1 MTQMESPKRKLQ
13 KKNDYQ
19 RHKLFRKIK
28 RRRKAQA
35 EADQQIAEK
44 QLRKKL
50 KLPKFDRG
58 EDELSTYK
66 KQVEMFN
73 DANSD
78 PTLPGRLVNRNRVTV
93 NPETGDVMEVGGH
106 VNLDPVIVTG
116 KMPDNLKQTI
126 NKNIES
132 DRVSD
137 LLYKDR
143 LSPVDPIGQFVVE
156 SAAIGKPLELAGK
169 AALYG
174 IGRYGGKLGL
184 KKLQGLA
191 RQKLLEKE
199 FSLSNADKQLAKDIA
214 YSKPGYDHEL
224 IISPSKKQK
233 RLQLSQPTYQVYT
246 GDKHKISE
254 VIDDSGNVNLANL
267 FKIQNEALSNI
278 PGGRLARHRLENPDW
293 HKTDWNT
300 FLHSRDAYQ
309 RALQAGYPN
318 EALFPTLM
326 HDAGKLWAGDG
337 HGPYGASIVKQ
348 IFPDATDEQI
358 MAIYQ
363 HMDKVPESA
372 MGKLVKG
379 ADIAEDNPFRVFKQD
394 SNILK
399 QNSNQN
405 GLSNSKILSDK
416 IKQGY
421 FNYTKGQEIPLNF
434 DGNYFRVTKNIPQVM
449 SEGDTG
455 FKNFPV
461 GEYYSENIDDYYKNV
476 MQPLFDKQGIDPE
489 MRLPRGIITV
499 PENDVEWKGYFDR
512 YSGIPY
518 IKAKAVNGNLI
529 DAIRGGQF
537 NSTYLHEAAS
547 HGTDFKIPNGLKE
560 QYRFENFLP
569 SDYKWKP
576 SAKDSKDWEEYRA
589 TMNQVRHRLLDTEHL
604 INDKYPSGK
613 ELEKAIDNRQM
624 DLIMANFDVANGYGA
639 DYYNAYKDLLGKAN
653 RTNSYRDWQNVIDFE
668 NHIRNSLKYLPAVAP
683 FAIGAKSND
692 YNSGKDIRIKPSK
705 RGTFTKAAKQ
715 HGMSAQ
721 SFANR
726 VLRNPSKYSIAMR
739 KKANFA
745 HNASKWN
752 K

>member
-1 MTQMESPKRKLQ
+1 MTQMESPKRKMQ
-13 KKNDYQ
+13 KRNDYQ

-35 EADQQIAEK
+35 EAEQQIAVK

-78 PTLPGRLVNRNRVTV
+78 PTLPGRLVDRNRVTV
-93 NPETGDVMEVGGH
+93 NRKTGDVMEVGGH

-132 DRVSD
+132 DRISD

-143 LSPVDPIGQFVVE
+143 LSPVDPIGEFVVE

-199 FSLSNADKQLAKDIA
+199 F
-214 YSKPGYDHEL
+214 
-224 IISPSKKQK
+224 
-233 RLQLSQPTYQVYT
+233 
-246 GDKHKISE
+246 
-254 VIDDSGNVNLANL
+254 
-267 FKIQNEALSNI
+267 
-278 PGGRLARHRLENPDW
+278 
-293 HKTDWNT
+293 
-300 FLHSRDAYQ
+300 
-309 RALQAGYPN
+309 
-318 EALFPTLM
+318 TLM

-348 IFPDATDEQI
+348 IFPDATNEQI

-379 ADIAEDNPFRVFKQD
+379 ADIAEDNPFRIFKD

-399 QNSNQN
+399 QNSNGNIITN
-405 GLSNSKILSDK
+405 GKALSDK
-416 IKQGY
+416 IKEGY

-434 DGNYFRVTKNIPQVM
+434 DGNYFRATKNMPQVI
-449 SEGDTG
+449 SEDDAG

-461 GEYYSENIDDYYKNV
+461 GEYYSENVDDYYKNV

-489 MRLPRGIITV
+489 MYLPRGIITV
-499 PENDVEWKGYFDR
+499 PENDVLWTGYFDK

-529 DAIRGGQF
+529 DAIRSGKL

-547 HGTDFKIPNGLKE
+547 HGTDFKIPSTLRE

-569 SDYKWKP
+569 SDYKWNP
-576 SAKDSKDWEEYRA
+576 SVKDSKNWQEYRA

-604 INDKYPSGK
+604 INGKYPSGK
-613 ELEKAIDNRQM
+613 ELQKAIDDRQM
-624 DLIMANFDVANGYGA
+624 DLIMANFDIANGYGA
-639 DYYNAYKDLLGKAN
+639 DYYNAYKDLLNKAKS
-653 RTNSYRDWQNVIDFE
+653 TNSSRDWQNVINLE
-668 NHIRNSLKYLPAVAP
+668 NHIRNSLKYLPTVVP
-683 FAIGAKSND
+683 FAIGAKSNN
-692 YNSGKDIRIKPSK
+692 YNSGKDIHIKPSK
-705 RGTFTKAAKQ
+705 RGTFTKVAKA
-715 HGMSAQ
+715 HGMSVQ
-721 SFANR
+721 GFANR
-726 VLRNPSKYSIAMR
+726 VLRNPSKYSAAMR

-745 HNASKWN
+745 RNASKWN
-752 K
+752 R

>member
-1 MTQMESPKRKLQ
+1 MTQMESPKRKMQ

-35 EADQQIAEK
+35 EAEQQIAEK

-78 PTLPGRLVNRNRVTV
+78 PTLPGMLIDRNRVTV
-93 NPETGDVMEVGGH
+93 NPETGDVMEAGGH
-106 VNLDPVIVTG
+106 VNLDPVIITG

-132 DRVSD
+132 DRISD

-143 LSPVDPIGQFVVE
+143 LSPVDPVGEFVVE

-184 KKLQGLA
+184 NKLQGLA

-199 FSLSNADKQLAKDIA
+199 FALSNVDKQLVKDIA
-214 YSKPGYDHEL
+214 YSKPGYDHKL

-233 RLQLSQPTYQVYT
+233 RLQLSQPTYQVYI

-379 ADIAEDNPFRVFKQD
+379 ADIKEPNQYRKLGLKDDYDSFTIGDEDFKE
-394 SNILK
+394 LRK
-399 QNSNQN
+399 QRIEKEKEAKAMIYN
-405 GLSNSKILSDK
+405 GINAWNGK
-416 IKQGY
+416 Y
-421 FNYTKGQEIPLNF
+421 FNSELNDIPDESKYIFNKTIYPRMTSAQKQAYNSSNGAAKEQF
-434 DGNYFRVTKNIPQVM
+434 TA
-449 SEGDTG
+449 
-455 FKNFPV
+455 
-461 GEYYSENIDDYYKNV
+461 IDDAA
-476 MQPLFDKQGIDPE
+476 FDANQEPKALQA
-489 MRLPRGIITV
+489 MYLPDFRQIIAR
-499 PENDVEWKGYFDR
+499 K
-512 YSGIPY
+512 
-518 IKAKAVNGNLI
+518 
-529 DAIRGGQF
+529 
-537 NSTYLHEAAS
+537 
-547 HGTDFKIPNGLKE
+547 
-560 QYRFENFLP
+560 
-569 SDYKWKP
+569 
-576 SAKDSKDWEEYRA
+576 SAKDPLYINHEHHHYVDDVAGQTRVQKDLYKQAYQARGLNINKDNIGKYYDDFPIEERP
-589 TMNQVRHRLLDTEHL
+589 TTNSDIRNQLLDRWQMSL
-604 INDKYPSGK
+604 SVDDQNK
-613 ELEKAIDNRQM
+613 LIDNISIGKLLQALDFSQYTRTVKQPLQKLLKEDPRAAM
-624 DLIMANFDVANGYGA
+624 ERIQYIK
-639 DYYNAYKDLLGKAN
+639 NA
-653 RTNSYRDWQNVIDFE
+653 
-668 NHIRNSLKYLPAVAP
+668 LKYAPALSP
-683 FAIGAKSND
+683 FILGHSDYNN
-692 YNSGKDIRIKPSK
+692 YNSGKDINIKPSR

-715 HGMSAQ
+715 HGMSVQ
-721 SFANR
+721 GFANK
-726 VLRNPSKYSIAMR
+726 VLKNPSKYSAAMR

-745 HNASKWN
+745 HNAASWKH
-752 K
+752 

>member
-1 MTQMESPKRKLQ
+1 MAQMESPRRKMQ

-35 EADQQIAEK
+35 EAEQHIAEK
-44 QLRKKL
+44 QLRRKL

-58 EDELSTYK
+58 EDGLSTYK

-78 PTLPGRLVNRNRVTV
+78 PRLPGRLVDRNRVTV
-93 NPETGDVMEVGGH
+93 NPETGDVMEAGGH
-106 VNLDPVIVTG
+106 VNLDPVIITG

-132 DRVSD
+132 DRIQD

-143 LSPVDPIGQFVVE
+143 LSPVDPVGELVVE

-174 IGRYGGKLGL
+174 IGRYGEKLGL

-199 FSLSNADKQLAKDIA
+199 FALSNVDKQLAKDIA

-278 PGGRLARHRLENPDW
+278 PGERLARHRLENPDW

-405 GLSNSKILSDK
+405 GLTNGKILSDK
-416 IKQGY
+416 IKEGY

-434 DGNYFRVTKNIPQVM
+434 DGNYFRATKNMPQVM
-449 SEGDTG
+449 SEGDTR

-489 MRLPRGIITV
+489 MRLPRGIMTV
-499 PENDVEWKGYFDR
+499 PENNVEWKGYFDK

-529 DAIRGGQF
+529 DAIRSGQF

-547 HGTDFKIPNGLKE
+547 HGTDFKIPSGLKE

-604 INDKYPSGK
+604 INGKYPSGK

-639 DYYNAYKDLLGKAN
+639 DYYNAYKDLLGKAKQ
-653 RTNSYRDWQNVIDFE
+653 TNSYRDWQNVIDFE
-668 NHIRNSLKYLPAVAP
+668 NHIRNSLKYLPAVTP
-683 FAIGAKSND
+683 FAIGVKSND

-715 HGMSAQ
+715 HGMSVQ
-721 SFANR
+721 GFANK
-726 VLRNPSKYSIAMR
+726 VLRNPSKYSAAMR

-745 HNASKWN
+745 HNAASWKH
-752 K
+752 

>member
-35 EADQQIAEK
+35 EAEQQIAEK

-78 PTLPGRLVNRNRVTV
+78 PTLPGRLVDRNRVTV

-106 VNLDPVIVTG
+106 VNLDPVIITG
-116 KMPDNLKQTI
+116 KMPDNLKRTI

-132 DRVSD
+132 DRISD

-143 LSPVDPIGQFVVE
+143 LSPVDPVGELVVE

-184 KKLQGLA
+184 QKLQGLA

-199 FSLSNADKQLAKDIA
+199 FALSNVDKQLAKDIA
-214 YSKPGYDHEL
+214 YSKPGYDHKL

-233 RLQLSQPTYQVYT
+233 RLQLSQPTHQVYT

-379 ADIAEDNPFRVFKQD
+379 ADIAENNPFRNYSWTN
-394 SNILK
+394 SNDGYPYALRPG
-399 QNSNQN
+399 QNSWDTNIIQDELRQGRKDLVDWIN
-405 GLSNSKILSDK
+405 NPEFIKAQQANKIEAQSMGLEYIPIHERSTFKDRAALLDNPGTYKWYANNKANESGYVENPLGDYGSQMNINLANVDPYRFTISHEGGHMLGMGGPDLPSNSSQSILS
-416 IKQGY
+416 Q
-421 FNYTKGQEIPLNF
+421 
-434 DGNYFRVTKNIPQVM
+434 
-449 SEGDTG
+449 
-455 FKNFPV
+455 
-461 GEYYSENIDDYYKNV
+461 
-476 MQPLFDKQGIDPE
+476 
-489 MRLPRGIITV
+489 
-499 PENDVEWKGYFDR
+499 
-512 YSGIPY
+512 
-518 IKAKAVNGNLI
+518 
-529 DAIRGGQF
+529 
-537 NSTYLHEAAS
+537 
-547 HGTDFKIPNGLKE
+547 
-560 QYRFENFLP
+560 
-569 SDYKWKP
+569 
-576 SAKDSKDWEEYRA
+576 
-589 TMNQVRHRLLDTEHL
+589 
-604 INDKYPSGK
+604 
-613 ELEKAIDNRQM
+613 
-624 DLIMANFDVANGYGA
+624 
-639 DYYNAYKDLLGKAN
+639 
-653 RTNSYRDWQNVIDFE
+653 
-668 NHIRNSLKYLPAVAP
+668 LKYLKHKSRQVLKPGYWYNNQFDISEYPYEAVQNLRNLGQELKLSVGQEYPGYKNALDIINNSENTTHSFLKP
-683 FAIGAKSND
+683 YLKMDKESMPYVWKALVGTQFGLSPIYLNNTND
-692 YNSGKDIRIKPSK
+692 NGFNSGKDIHIKKSK

-715 HGMSAQ
+715 HGMSVQ
-721 SFANR
+721 SFANK
-726 VLRNPSKYSIAMR
+726 VLRNPSKYSAAMR

-745 HNASKWN
+745 HNAASWKH
-752 K
+752 

>member
-35 EADQQIAEK
+35 EAEQQIAEK

-78 PTLPGRLVNRNRVTV
+78 PRLPGRFVDRNRVTV

-106 VNLDPVIVTG
+106 VNLDPVIITG

-132 DRVSD
+132 DRIQD

-143 LSPVDPIGQFVVE
+143 LSPVDPVGELVVE

-174 IGRYGGKLGL
+174 IGRYGEKLGL
-184 KKLQGLA
+184 EKLQGLA

-199 FSLSNADKQLAKDIA
+199 FALSNVDKQLAKDIA
-214 YSKPGYDHEL
+214 YSKPGYDHKL
-224 IISPSKKQK
+224 IISPSKKKK

-348 IFPDATDEQI
+348 IFPDATNEQI

-379 ADIAEDNPFRVFKQD
+379 ADIAEDNPFRTFKQD

-405 GLSNSKILSDK
+405 GLTNGKMLSDK
-416 IKQGY
+416 IKEGY

-434 DGNYFRVTKNIPQVM
+434 DGNYFRATKNMPQAM
-449 SEGDTG
+449 SEGDTR

-489 MRLPRGIITV
+489 MRLPRGVITV

-529 DAIRGGQF
+529 DAIRSGQF

-624 DLIMANFDVANGYGA
+624 DLIMANFDVTNGYGA

-653 RTNSYRDWQNVIDFE
+653 RTNSYKDWQNVIDFE

-715 HGMSAQ
+715 HGMSVQ
-721 SFANR
+721 GFANR
-726 VLRNPSKYSIAMR
+726 VLRNPSKYSAAMR

-745 HNASKWN
+745 HNAASWKH
-752 K
+752 

>member
-1 MTQMESPKRKLQ
+1 MTQMESPKRKMQ

-35 EADQQIAEK
+35 EAEQQIAEK

-78 PTLPGRLVNRNRVTV
+78 PRLPGRLVDRNRITV
-93 NPETGDVMEVGGH
+93 NPETGDVMEAGGH
-106 VNLDPVIVTG
+106 VNLDPVIITG

-132 DRVSD
+132 DRIQD

-143 LSPVDPIGQFVVE
+143 LSPVDPVGELVVE

-174 IGRYGGKLGL
+174 IGRYGEKLGL

-199 FSLSNADKQLAKDIA
+199 FALSNIDKQLAKDIA

-318 EALFPTLM
+318 EVLFPTLM

-348 IFPDATDEQI
+348 IFPDATDDQI

-379 ADIAEDNPFRVFKQD
+379 ADIKEPNQYRKLGLKDDYDSFTIGDEDFKELRKQRIEKEKEAEAM
-394 SNILK
+394 IY
-399 QNSNQN
+399 N
-405 GLSNSKILSDK
+405 GINAWNGK
-416 IKQGY
+416 Y
-421 FNYTKGQEIPLNF
+421 FNSELNDIPDESKYIFNKTIYPRMTSAQKQAYNSSNGAAKEQF
-434 DGNYFRVTKNIPQVM
+434 TA
-449 SEGDTG
+449 
-455 FKNFPV
+455 
-461 GEYYSENIDDYYKNV
+461 IDDAA
-476 MQPLFDKQGIDPE
+476 FDANQEPKALQA
-489 MRLPRGIITV
+489 MYLPDFRQIIAR
-499 PENDVEWKGYFDR
+499 K
-512 YSGIPY
+512 
-518 IKAKAVNGNLI
+518 
-529 DAIRGGQF
+529 
-537 NSTYLHEAAS
+537 
-547 HGTDFKIPNGLKE
+547 
-560 QYRFENFLP
+560 
-569 SDYKWKP
+569 
-576 SAKDSKDWEEYRA
+576 SAKDPLYINHEHHHYVDDVAGQTRVQKDLYKQAYQARGLNINKDNIGKYYDDFPIEERP
-589 TMNQVRHRLLDTEHL
+589 TTNSDIRNQLLDRWQMGL
-604 INDKYPSGK
+604 SVDDQNK
-613 ELEKAIDNRQM
+613 LIDNISIGKLLQALDFSQYTRTVKQPLQKLLKEDPRAAM
-624 DLIMANFDVANGYGA
+624 ERIQYIKNALKYAPALSPFILGYG
-639 DYYNAYKDLLGKAN
+639 DYNN
-653 RTNSYRDWQNVIDFE
+653 
-668 NHIRNSLKYLPAVAP
+668 
-683 FAIGAKSND
+683 
-692 YNSGKDIRIKPSK
+692 YNSGKDINIKPSR

-715 HGMSAQ
+715 HGMSVQ
-721 SFANR
+721 SFANK
-726 VLRNPSKYSIAMR
+726 VLRNPSKYSAAMR

-745 HNASKWN
+745 HNAASWKH
-752 K
+752 

>member
-1 MTQMESPKRKLQ
+1 MTQIESPKRKMQ

-35 EADQQIAEK
+35 EAEQHIAEK

-66 KQVEMFN
+66 KWVEMFN

-78 PTLPGRLVNRNRVTV
+78 PRLPCILVDRNRVTV

-106 VNLDPVIVTG
+106 VILDPVIVTG
-116 KMPDNLKQTI
+116 KMPDNLKRTI
-126 NKNIES
+126 NKYIES
-132 DRVSD
+132 VRLQD

-143 LSPVDPIGQFVVE
+143 LSPVDPIGQFIVE

-174 IGRYGGKLGL
+174 IGRYGGKIGL
-184 KKLQGLA
+184 NKLQGLA

-199 FSLSNADKQLAKDIA
+199 FSLSNVDKQLVKDIT

-254 VIDDSGNVNLANL
+254 VIDDRGNVNIANL
-267 FKIQNEALSNI
+267 LKIQNEALSNV

-379 ADIAEDNPFRVFKQD
+379 ADIAEDNPFRTFKSELDWSPKSWLQKRADKKWTKQD
-394 SNILK
+394 EDALISHLQEYLDIEKKAK
-399 QNSNQN
+399 QNGTWLKNKDGS
-405 GLSNSKILSDK
+405 
-416 IKQGY
+416 
-421 FNYTKGQEIPLNF
+421 TF
-434 DGNYFRVTKNIPQVM
+434 DGDPRSWVQMQSDSFKKNYNDEILTHGEDAVNDLFGDFYGDGVGAGIGDKVLWTSTNKLLGKTYGNDVFSLAALKNAKTNVVADAEGRPWLNVVQGKDTNNLVYPNLTNDNIVRINNVVDAGPNIKWSEIKDFRKN
-449 SEGDTG
+449 E
-455 FKNFPV
+455 
-461 GEYYSENIDDYYKNV
+461 
-476 MQPLFDKQGIDPE
+476 
-489 MRLPRGIITV
+489 TV
-499 PENDVEWKGYFDR
+499 PEYLSRKYTGDDVVIGQDVSRKSIVGNNGDFNPIDKNIYR
-512 YSGIPY
+512 ALIP
-518 IKAKAVNGNLI
+518 LI
-529 DAIRGGQF
+529 
-537 NSTYLHEAAS
+537 STY
-547 HGTDFKIPNGLKE
+547 GL
-560 QYRFENFLP
+560 Y
-569 SDYKWKP
+569 D
-576 SAKDSKDWEEYRA
+576 
-589 TMNQVRHRLLDTEHL
+589 
-604 INDKYPSGK
+604 INKY
-613 ELEKAIDNRQM
+613 N
-624 DLIMANFDVANGYGA
+624 
-639 DYYNAYKDLLGKAN
+639 
-653 RTNSYRDWQNVIDFE
+653 
-668 NHIRNSLKYLPAVAP
+668 
-683 FAIGAKSND
+683 

-715 HGMSAQ
+715 HGMSVKG
-721 SFANR
+721 FANR
-726 VLRNPSKYSIAMR
+726 VLRNPSKYSAAMR

-745 HNASKWN
+745 RNASKWN

>member
-1 MTQMESPKRKLQ
+1 MTQMESPKRNMQ

-35 EADQQIAEK
+35 EAEQHIAEK
-44 QLRKKL
+44 QLRRKL

-78 PTLPGRLVNRNRVTV
+78 PRLPGRLVDRNRVTV
-93 NPETGDVMEVGGH
+93 NPETGDVMEAGGH
-106 VNLDPVIVTG
+106 VNLDPVIITG

-132 DRVSD
+132 DRIQD

-143 LSPVDPIGQFVVE
+143 LSPVDPVGELFVE
-156 SAAIGKPLELAGK
+156 SAAIDKPLELAGK

-174 IGRYGGKLGL
+174 IGRYGEKLGL

-199 FSLSNADKQLAKDIA
+199 FALSNVDKQLAKDIA

-254 VIDDSGNVNLANL
+254 VIDDGGNVNLANL

-278 PGGRLARHRLENPDW
+278 PGGRLARHMLENPDW

-318 EALFPTLM
+318 EVLFPTLM

-363 HMDKVPESA
+363 HMDKVPESS

-379 ADIAEDNPFRVFKQD
+379 ADIAEDNPFRTFKQD

-405 GLSNSKILSDK
+405 WLTNGKILSDK
-416 IKQGY
+416 IKEGY

-434 DGNYFRVTKNIPQVM
+434 DGNYFRATKNMPQVM
-449 SEGDTG
+449 SEGDTR

-489 MRLPRGIITV
+489 MRLPRGIMTV
-499 PENDVEWKGYFDR
+499 PENNVEWKGYFDK

-529 DAIRGGQF
+529 DAIRSGQF

-547 HGTDFKIPNGLKE
+547 HGTDFKIPSGLKE

-604 INDKYPSGK
+604 INGKYPSGK

-639 DYYNAYKDLLGKAN
+639 DYYNAYKDLLGKAKQ
-653 RTNSYRDWQNVIDFE
+653 TNSYRDWQNVIDFE
-668 NHIRNSLKYLPAVAP
+668 NHIRNSLKYLPAVTP
-683 FAIGAKSND
+683 FAIGVKSND
-692 YNSGKDIRIKPSK
+692 YNSGKDIHIKPSK

-715 HGMSAQ
+715 HGMSVQ
-721 SFANR
+721 SFANK
-726 VLRNPSKYSIAMR
+726 VLRNPSKYSAAMR

-745 HNASKWN
+745 HNAASWKH
-752 K
+752 

>member
-1 MTQMESPKRKLQ
+1 MTQIESPKRKMQ
-13 KKNDYQ
+13 KRNDYQ

-35 EADQQIAEK
+35 EAEQHIAEK

-78 PTLPGRLVNRNRVTV
+78 PTLPGRLVDRNRVTV

-106 VNLDPVIVTG
+106 VNLNPVIVTG
-116 KMPDNLKQTI
+116 NMPDNLKRTI

-132 DRVSD
+132 VRLQD

-143 LSPVDPIGQFVVE
+143 LSPVDPIGQFIVE

-169 AALYG
+169 AVLYG

-184 KKLQGLA
+184 NKLQGLA

-199 FSLSNADKQLAKDIA
+199 FSLSNADKQLVKDIA

-267 FKIQNEALSNI
+267 LKIQNEALSNV

-337 HGPYGASIVKQ
+337 HGPYGASIIKQ

-379 ADIAEDNPFRVFKQD
+379 ADIAEDNTFRTFKSELDWSPKSWFQKRADKKWTKQD
-394 SNILK
+394 EDALISHLQEYLDIEKKAK
-399 QNSNQN
+399 QNGTWLKNKDGS
-405 GLSNSKILSDK
+405 
-416 IKQGY
+416 
-421 FNYTKGQEIPLNF
+421 TF
-434 DGNYFRVTKNIPQVM
+434 DGDPRSWVQMQSDSFKKNYNDEILTHGEDAINDIFGDFYGDGVGAGIGDKVLWTSTNKLLGKTYGNDVFSLAALKNAKTNVVADAEGRPWLNVVQGKDTNNLVYPNLTNDNIVRINNVVDAGPNIKWSEIKDFRKN
-449 SEGDTG
+449 E
-455 FKNFPV
+455 
-461 GEYYSENIDDYYKNV
+461 
-476 MQPLFDKQGIDPE
+476 
-489 MRLPRGIITV
+489 TV
-499 PENDVEWKGYFDR
+499 PEYLSRKYTGDDVVIGQDVSRKSIVGNNGDFNPIDKNIYR
-512 YSGIPY
+512 ALIP
-518 IKAKAVNGNLI
+518 LI
-529 DAIRGGQF
+529 
-537 NSTYLHEAAS
+537 STY
-547 HGTDFKIPNGLKE
+547 GL
-560 QYRFENFLP
+560 Y
-569 SDYKWKP
+569 D
-576 SAKDSKDWEEYRA
+576 
-589 TMNQVRHRLLDTEHL
+589 
-604 INDKYPSGK
+604 INKY
-613 ELEKAIDNRQM
+613 N
-624 DLIMANFDVANGYGA
+624 
-639 DYYNAYKDLLGKAN
+639 
-653 RTNSYRDWQNVIDFE
+653 
-668 NHIRNSLKYLPAVAP
+668 
-683 FAIGAKSND
+683 

-715 HGMSAQ
+715 HGMSVQ
-721 SFANR
+721 SFANKI
-726 VLRNPSKYSIAMR
+726 LRNPSKYSAAMR

-745 HNASKWN
+745 HNAAGWKH
-752 K
+752 

>member
-1 MTQMESPKRKLQ
+1 MTQMESPKRKMQ

-28 RRRKAQA
+28 RRRKAQSEA
-35 EADQQIAEK
+35 EQQIAEK

-78 PTLPGRLVNRNRVTV
+78 PTLPGRLVDRNRVTV
-93 NPETGDVMEVGGH
+93 NPETGDVTEVGGH
-106 VNLDPVIVTG
+106 VNLDPVIATG

-132 DRVSD
+132 DRIQD
-137 LLYKDR
+137 LLYNDR
-143 LSPVDPIGQFVVE
+143 LSPVDPIGEFVVE

-184 KKLQGLA
+184 NKLQGLA

-199 FSLSNADKQLAKDIA
+199 FSLSNADKQLVKDIA

-267 FKIQNEALSNI
+267 FKIQNEALSNV

-379 ADIAEDNPFRVFKQD
+379 VDIAEDNPFRVFKQD

-405 GLSNSKILSDK
+405 GLSNGKTLSDK

-434 DGNYFRVTKNIPQVM
+434 NGNYFRVTKNIPQVM

-461 GEYYSENIDDYYKNV
+461 GEYYSENIGDYYKNV

-529 DAIRGGQF
+529 DAIRSGQF

-547 HGTDFKIPNGLKE
+547 HGTDFKIPSGLKE

-668 NHIRNSLKYLPAVAP
+668 NHIRNSLKYLPAIAP
-683 FAIGAKSND
+683 FTIGIKSND
-692 YNSGKDIRIKPSK
+692 YNSGKDIHIKPSK

-715 HGMSAQ
+715 HGMSVQ
-721 SFANR
+721 GFANR
-726 VLRNPSKYSIAMR
+726 VLRNPSKYSAVMR

-745 HNASKWN
+745 HNAAGWKH
-752 K
+752 

>member
-1 MTQMESPKRKLQ
+1 MTQMESPKRKMQ

-35 EADQQIAEK
+35 EAEQHIAEK
-44 QLRKKL
+44 QLRRKL
-50 KLPKFDRG
+50 KLPKFNRG

-78 PTLPGRLVNRNRVTV
+78 PRLPGRLVDKNRVTV

-106 VNLDPVIVTG
+106 INLDPVIITG

-126 NKNIES
+126 NENIES
-132 DRVSD
+132 DRIQD
-137 LLYKDR
+137 LRYKDR
-143 LSPVDPIGQFVVE
+143 LSPVDPIGQFIVE
-156 SAAIGKPLELAGK
+156 SAAIGKLLELAGK

-199 FSLSNADKQLAKDIA
+199 FALSTADKQLAKDIA

-254 VIDDSGNVNLANL
+254 VIDDNGNVNLANL
-267 FKIQNEALSNI
+267 LKIQNEALSHI

-379 ADIAEDNPFRVFKQD
+379 ADIAEDNPFRTFKQD

-405 GLSNSKILSDK
+405 GLDNGKILSDK
-416 IKQGY
+416 IKEGY

-434 DGNYFRVTKNIPQVM
+434 DGNYFRATKNMPQVM
-449 SEGDTG
+449 SEGDTR

-499 PENDVEWKGYFDR
+499 PENNAEWKGYFDR

-518 IKAKAVNGNLI
+518 IKAKAINGNII
-529 DAIRGGQF
+529 DAIRSGQF

-547 HGTDFKIPNGLKE
+547 HGTDFKIPSGLKE
-560 QYRFENFLP
+560 QYKFENFLP

-604 INDKYPSGK
+604 INGKYPSGK

-624 DLIMANFDVANGYGA
+624 DLIMANFDVTNGYGA
-639 DYYNAYKDLLGKAN
+639 DYYNAYKDLLGKAKQ
-653 RTNSYRDWQNVIDFE
+653 TNSYRDWQNVIDFE
-668 NHIRNSLKYLPAVAP
+668 NHIRNSLKYLPAVTP
-683 FAIGAKSND
+683 FAIGAKSDD
-692 YNSGKDIRIKPSK
+692 YNSGKDIRIKPSR

-715 HGMSAQ
+715 HGMSVQ
-721 SFANR
+721 GFANK
-726 VLRNPSKYSIAMR
+726 VLRNPSKYSTAMR

-745 HNASKWN
+745 RNASKWN

>member
-1 MTQMESPKRKLQ
+1 MTQMESPKRKMQ

-35 EADQQIAEK
+35 EADQHIAEK

-58 EDELSTYK
+58 EDELSIYK

-78 PTLPGRLVNRNRVTV
+78 PTLPGRLVDRNRVTV
-93 NPETGDVMEVGGH
+93 NPETGDVMETGGH
-106 VNLDPVIVTG
+106 VNLDPVIITG
-116 KMPDNLKQTI
+116 KMPDNLKRTI

-132 DRVSD
+132 NRLQD

-143 LSPVDPIGQFVVE
+143 LSPVDPIGELVVE

-174 IGRYGGKLGL
+174 IGRYGGKFGL

-199 FSLSNADKQLAKDIA
+199 FSLSNADKQLVKDIA

-246 GDKHKISE
+246 GNKHKISE
-254 VIDDSGNVNLANL
+254 VIDDRGNVNLANL
-267 FKIQNEALSNI
+267 LKIQNEALSNV
-278 PGGRLARHRLENPDW
+278 PGGRIARHRLENPDW

-337 HGPYGASIVKQ
+337 HGQYGASIVKQ

-379 ADIAEDNPFRVFKQD
+379 ADIAEDNPFRVF
-394 SNILK
+394 IK

-405 GLSNSKILSDK
+405 GLANGKTLSDK
-416 IKQGY
+416 IKEGY

-434 DGNYFRVTKNIPQVM
+434 DGNYFRATKNMPQVM

-476 MQPLFDKQGIDPE
+476 MQPLFNKQGIDPE
-489 MRLPRGIITV
+489 MRLPKGIITV

-512 YSGIPY
+512 YSGVPY

-529 DAIRGGQF
+529 DAIKSGQF

-589 TMNQVRHRLLDTEHL
+589 TMNQVRHRLLDAEHL
-604 INDKYPSGK
+604 INGKYPSGK

-639 DYYNAYKDLLGKAN
+639 DYYNAYKDLLGKAKQ
-653 RTNSYRDWQNVIDFE
+653 TNSYRDWQNVIDFE
-668 NHIRNSLKYLPAVAP
+668 NNIRNSLKYLPAVIP
-683 FAIGAKSND
+683 FTIGAKSNN
-692 YNSGKDIRIKPSK
+692 YNSGKDIHIKPSK

-715 HGMSAQ
+715 HGMSVQ

-726 VLRNPSKYSIAMR
+726 VLRNPSKYSAAMR

-745 HNASKWN
+745 HNAAGWKH
-752 K
+752 

>member
-1 MTQMESPKRKLQ
+1 MESPKRKMQ

-35 EADQQIAEK
+35 EAEQQIAEK

-78 PTLPGRLVNRNRVTV
+78 PTLPGRLVDRNRVTV

-106 VNLDPVIVTG
+106 VNLDPVIITG
-116 KMPDNLKQTI
+116 KMPDNLKRTI

-132 DRVSD
+132 DRISD

-143 LSPVDPIGQFVVE
+143 LSPVDPVGQFIVE

-184 KKLQGLA
+184 EKLQGLA

-199 FSLSNADKQLAKDIA
+199 FALSNVDKQLAKDIA
-214 YSKPGYDHEL
+214 YSKPGYDHKL

-348 IFPDATDEQI
+348 IFPDATNEQI

-379 ADIAEDNPFRVFKQD
+379 ADIAENNPFRNYSWTN
-394 SNILK
+394 SNDGYPYALRHG
-399 QNSNQN
+399 QNSWDTNIIQDELRQGRKDLVDWIN
-405 GLSNSKILSDK
+405 NPEFIKAQQANKIEAQSMGLEYIPIHERSTFKDRAALLDNPGTYKWYANNKANESGYVENPLGDYGSQMNINLANVDPYRFTISHEGGHMLGMGGPDLPSNSSQSILS
-416 IKQGY
+416 Q
-421 FNYTKGQEIPLNF
+421 
-434 DGNYFRVTKNIPQVM
+434 
-449 SEGDTG
+449 
-455 FKNFPV
+455 
-461 GEYYSENIDDYYKNV
+461 
-476 MQPLFDKQGIDPE
+476 
-489 MRLPRGIITV
+489 
-499 PENDVEWKGYFDR
+499 
-512 YSGIPY
+512 
-518 IKAKAVNGNLI
+518 
-529 DAIRGGQF
+529 
-537 NSTYLHEAAS
+537 
-547 HGTDFKIPNGLKE
+547 
-560 QYRFENFLP
+560 
-569 SDYKWKP
+569 
-576 SAKDSKDWEEYRA
+576 
-589 TMNQVRHRLLDTEHL
+589 
-604 INDKYPSGK
+604 
-613 ELEKAIDNRQM
+613 
-624 DLIMANFDVANGYGA
+624 
-639 DYYNAYKDLLGKAN
+639 
-653 RTNSYRDWQNVIDFE
+653 
-668 NHIRNSLKYLPAVAP
+668 LKYLKHKSRQVLKPGYWYNNQFDISEYPYEAVQNLRNLGQELKLSVGQEYPGYKNALDIINNSENTTHSFLKP
-683 FAIGAKSND
+683 YLKMDKESMPYVWKALVGTQFGLSPIYLNNTND
-692 YNSGKDIRIKPSK
+692 NGFNSGKDIHIKKSK

-715 HGMSAQ
+715 HGMGVQ
-721 SFANR
+721 SFANK
-726 VLRNPSKYSIAMR
+726 VLRNPSKYSAAMR

-745 HNASKWN
+745 HNAASWKH
-752 K
+752 

>member
-1 MTQMESPKRKLQ
+1 MAQMESPKRKMQ
-13 KKNDYQ
+13 KRNDYQ

-35 EADQQIAEK
+35 EAEQQIAEK

-78 PTLPGRLVNRNRVTV
+78 PTLPGRLVDRNRVTV

-106 VNLDPVIVTG
+106 VNLDPVIITG
-116 KMPDNLKQTI
+116 KMPDNLKRTI

-132 DRVSD
+132 DRIQN

-143 LSPVDPIGQFVVE
+143 LSPVDPIGEFVVE

-174 IGRYGGKLGL
+174 ISRYGGKLGL
-184 KKLQGLA
+184 EKLQNIA
-191 RQKLLEKE
+191 RKKLLEKE
-199 FSLSNADKQLAKDIA
+199 FTLPNADKLIAKDIS
-214 YSKPGYDHEL
+214 YNKRL

-246 GDKHKISE
+246 GNKHKISE

-267 FKIQNEALSNI
+267 LKIQNEALSSV

-348 IFPDATDEQI
+348 IFPDATNEQI

-379 ADIAEDNPFRVFKQD
+379 ADIAEDNPFRIFKQD

-405 GLSNSKILSDK
+405 GITNGKTLSDK
-416 IKQGY
+416 IKEGY

-434 DGNYFRVTKNIPQVM
+434 DGNYFRVTKNMPQVM

-499 PENDVEWKGYFDR
+499 PENDVEWKGYFDK

-529 DAIRGGQF
+529 NAIRGGQF

-560 QYRFENFLP
+560 QYRFDNFLP

-624 DLIMANFDVANGYGA
+624 DLIMANFDVTNGYGA
-639 DYYNAYKDLLGKAN
+639 DYYNAYKDLLGKAKQ
-653 RTNSYRDWQNVIDFE
+653 TNSYRDWQNVIDFE
-668 NHIRNSLKYLPAVAP
+668 NHIRNSLKYLPAIAP
-683 FAIGAKSND
+683 FAIGVKSDN
-692 YNSGKDIRIKPSK
+692 YNSGKDINIKKSK

-715 HGMSAQ
+715 HGMSVQ

-726 VLRNPSKYSIAMR
+726 VLRNPSKYSAAMR

-752 K
+752 R

>member
-1 MTQMESPKRKLQ
+1 MTQMESPKRKMQ

-78 PTLPGRLVNRNRVTV
+78 PTLPGRLVDRNRVTV
-93 NPETGDVMEVGGH
+93 NPETGDVMETGGH
-106 VNLDPVIVTG
+106 INLDPVIITG
-116 KMPDNLKQTI
+116 KMPDNLKRTI

-132 DRVSD
+132 VRLQD

-143 LSPVDPIGQFVVE
+143 LSPVDPIGQFIVE

-169 AALYG
+169 AVLYG

-184 KKLQGLA
+184 NKLQGLA

-199 FSLSNADKQLAKDIA
+199 FSLSNADKQLVKDIA

-246 GDKHKISE
+246 GNKHKISE

-267 FKIQNEALSNI
+267 LKIQNEALSNV

-348 IFPDATDEQI
+348 MFPDATNEQI

-379 ADIAEDNPFRVFKQD
+379 ADIAQDNPFRTFKSELDWSPKSWFQKRADKKWTKQD
-394 SNILK
+394 EDALISHLQEYLDIEKKAK
-399 QNSNQN
+399 QNGTWLKNKDGS
-405 GLSNSKILSDK
+405 
-416 IKQGY
+416 
-421 FNYTKGQEIPLNF
+421 TF
-434 DGNYFRVTKNIPQVM
+434 DGDPRSWVQMQSDSFKKSYNDEILTHGEDAINDLFGDFYGDGVGAGIGDKVLWTSTNKLIGKTYGNDVFSLAALKNAKTNVVADAEGRPWLNVVQGKDTNNLVYPNLTNDNIVRINNVVDVGPNIKWSEIKYFRKN
-449 SEGDTG
+449 E
-455 FKNFPV
+455 
-461 GEYYSENIDDYYKNV
+461 
-476 MQPLFDKQGIDPE
+476 
-489 MRLPRGIITV
+489 TV
-499 PENDVEWKGYFDR
+499 PEYLSRKYTGDDVVIGQDVSRKSIVGNNGDFNPIDKNIYR
-512 YSGIPY
+512 ALIP
-518 IKAKAVNGNLI
+518 LI
-529 DAIRGGQF
+529 
-537 NSTYLHEAAS
+537 STY
-547 HGTDFKIPNGLKE
+547 GL
-560 QYRFENFLP
+560 Y
-569 SDYKWKP
+569 D
-576 SAKDSKDWEEYRA
+576 
-589 TMNQVRHRLLDTEHL
+589 
-604 INDKYPSGK
+604 INKY
-613 ELEKAIDNRQM
+613 N
-624 DLIMANFDVANGYGA
+624 
-639 DYYNAYKDLLGKAN
+639 
-653 RTNSYRDWQNVIDFE
+653 
-668 NHIRNSLKYLPAVAP
+668 
-683 FAIGAKSND
+683 

-705 RGTFTKAAKQ
+705 RGTFIKAAKQ
-715 HGMSAQ
+715 HGMSVQ
-721 SFANR
+721 SFANI
-726 VLRNPSKYSIAMR
+726 VLKNPSKYSAAMR

-745 HNASKWN
+745 RNASKWN

>member
-1 MTQMESPKRKLQ
+1 MTQMESPKRKMQ

-28 RRRKAQA
+28 RRRKSQA
-35 EADQQIAEK
+35 EADQQVAMK

-78 PTLPGRLVNRNRVTV
+78 PTLPGRLVDRNRVTV
-93 NPETGDVMEVGGH
+93 NPETGDVMETGGH
-106 VNLDPVIVTG
+106 INLDPVIITG
-116 KMPDNLKQTI
+116 KMPDNLKRTI

-132 DRVSD
+132 NRLQD

-143 LSPVDPIGQFVVE
+143 LSPVDPIGQFIVE

-169 AALYG
+169 AVLYG

-184 KKLQGLA
+184 NKLQGLA

-199 FSLSNADKQLAKDIA
+199 FSLSNADKQLVKDIA

-254 VIDDSGNVNLANL
+254 VIDDRGNVNLANL
-267 FKIQNEALSNI
+267 LKIQNEALSNV

-309 RALQAGYPN
+309 RALHAGYPN

-372 MGKLVKG
+372 IGKLVKG
-379 ADIAEDNPFRVFKQD
+379 VDIAEDNQFRTFKSELDWSPKSWFQKRADKKWTKQD
-394 SNILK
+394 EDALISHLQEYLNIEKKAK
-399 QNSNQN
+399 QNGTWLKNKDGS
-405 GLSNSKILSDK
+405 
-416 IKQGY
+416 
-421 FNYTKGQEIPLNF
+421 TF
-434 DGNYFRVTKNIPQVM
+434 DGDPRSWVQMQSDSFKKNYNDEILTHGEDAINDIFGDFYGDGVGIGIGDKVLWTSTNKLLGKTYGNDVFNLAALKNAKTNVVADAEGRPWLNVVQGKDTNNLVYPNLTNDNIVRINNVVDAGPNIKWSEIKDFRKN
-449 SEGDTG
+449 E
-455 FKNFPV
+455 
-461 GEYYSENIDDYYKNV
+461 
-476 MQPLFDKQGIDPE
+476 
-489 MRLPRGIITV
+489 TV
-499 PENDVEWKGYFDR
+499 PEYLSRKYTGDDVVIGQDVSRKSIVGNNGDFNPIDKNIYR
-512 YSGIPY
+512 ALIP
-518 IKAKAVNGNLI
+518 LI
-529 DAIRGGQF
+529 
-537 NSTYLHEAAS
+537 STY
-547 HGTDFKIPNGLKE
+547 GL
-560 QYRFENFLP
+560 Y
-569 SDYKWKP
+569 D
-576 SAKDSKDWEEYRA
+576 
-589 TMNQVRHRLLDTEHL
+589 
-604 INDKYPSGK
+604 INKY
-613 ELEKAIDNRQM
+613 N
-624 DLIMANFDVANGYGA
+624 
-639 DYYNAYKDLLGKAN
+639 
-653 RTNSYRDWQNVIDFE
+653 
-668 NHIRNSLKYLPAVAP
+668 
-683 FAIGAKSND
+683 
-692 YNSGKDIRIKPSK
+692 YNSGKDIHIKKSK

-715 HGMSAQ
+715 HGMSVQ

-726 VLRNPSKYSIAMR
+726 VLRNPSKYSAAMR

-745 HNASKWN
+745 RNASKWN

>member
-1 MTQMESPKRKLQ
+1 MTQMESPKRKMQ

-35 EADQQIAEK
+35 EEYQQVAMK

-78 PTLPGRLVNRNRVTV
+78 PTLPGILVDRNRVTV
-93 NPETGDVMEVGGH
+93 NPETGDVMEAGGH
-106 VNLDPVIVTG
+106 INLDPVIITG
-116 KMPDNLKQTI
+116 KMPDNLKRTI

-132 DRVSD
+132 NRLQD

-143 LSPVDPIGQFVVE
+143 LSPVDPIGQFIVE

-169 AALYG
+169 AVLYG

-184 KKLQGLA
+184 NKLQSLA

-199 FSLSNADKQLAKDIA
+199 FSLSNADKYLVKDIA

-246 GDKHKISE
+246 GNKHKISE

-267 FKIQNEALSNI
+267 LKIQNEALSNV
-278 PGGRLARHRLENPDW
+278 PGGRLARYRLENPDW

-348 IFPDATDEQI
+348 IFPDAKDEQI

-363 HMDKVPESA
+363 HMDKVPESVI
-372 MGKLVKG
+372 GKLVKG
-379 ADIAEDNPFRVFKQD
+379 ADIAEDNPFRTFKSELDWSPKSWFQKRSDKKWTKQD
-394 SNILK
+394 EDALISHLHEYLDIEKNAK
-399 QNSNQN
+399 QNGTWLKNKDGSTFDGDPRSWVQMQ
-405 GLSNSKILSDK
+405 SNSFKKSYNDEILTHGEDAINDLFGDFYGDGVGAGIGNKVLWTSTNKLLGKTYGNDVFRLAVSK
-416 IKQGY
+416 NAKTNVVADAEGRPWLNVVQGKDTNNLVYPNLTNDNIVRINNVVDAGPNIKWS
-421 FNYTKGQEIPLNF
+421 EIK
-434 DGNYFRVTKNIPQVM
+434 DFRKN
-449 SEGDTG
+449 E
-455 FKNFPV
+455 
-461 GEYYSENIDDYYKNV
+461 
-476 MQPLFDKQGIDPE
+476 
-489 MRLPRGIITV
+489 TV
-499 PENDVEWKGYFDR
+499 PEYLSRKYTGDDVVIGQDVSRKSIVGNNGDFNPIDKNIYR
-512 YSGIPY
+512 ALIP
-518 IKAKAVNGNLI
+518 LI
-529 DAIRGGQF
+529 
-537 NSTYLHEAAS
+537 STY
-547 HGTDFKIPNGLKE
+547 GL
-560 QYRFENFLP
+560 Y
-569 SDYKWKP
+569 D
-576 SAKDSKDWEEYRA
+576 
-589 TMNQVRHRLLDTEHL
+589 
-604 INDKYPSGK
+604 INKY
-613 ELEKAIDNRQM
+613 N
-624 DLIMANFDVANGYGA
+624 
-639 DYYNAYKDLLGKAN
+639 
-653 RTNSYRDWQNVIDFE
+653 
-668 NHIRNSLKYLPAVAP
+668 
-683 FAIGAKSND
+683 

-705 RGTFTKAAKQ
+705 RGTFIKEAKQ
-715 HGMSAQ
+715 HGMSVQ
-721 SFANR
+721 GFANK
-726 VLRNPSKYSIAMR
+726 VLRNPSKYSAAMR

-745 HNASKWN
+745 HNAAGWKH
-752 K
+752 

>member
-1 MTQMESPKRKLQ
+1 MTQMESPKRKMQ
-13 KKNDYQ
+13 KRNDYQ

-35 EADQQIAEK
+35 EADQQVAMK

-78 PTLPGRLVNRNRVTV
+78 PTLPGRLVDRNRVTV

-106 VNLDPVIVTG
+106 VNLDPVIITG
-116 KMPDNLKQTI
+116 KMPDNLKRTI

-132 DRVSD
+132 DRIQN

-143 LSPVDPIGQFVVE
+143 LSPVDPIGEFVVE

-184 KKLQGLA
+184 EKLQNIA
-191 RQKLLEKE
+191 RKKLLEKE
-199 FSLSNADKQLAKDIA
+199 FTLSNADKLIAKDIS
-214 YSKPGYDHEL
+214 YNKRL

-246 GDKHKISE
+246 GNKHKISE

-267 FKIQNEALSNI
+267 LKIQNEALSSV

-348 IFPDATDEQI
+348 IFPDATNEQI

-379 ADIAEDNPFRVFKQD
+379 ADIAEDNPFRIFKQD

-405 GLSNSKILSDK
+405 GITNGKTLSDK
-416 IKQGY
+416 IKEGY

-434 DGNYFRVTKNIPQVM
+434 DGNYFRVTKNMPQVM

-499 PENDVEWKGYFDR
+499 PENDVEWKGYFDK

-529 DAIRGGQF
+529 NAIRGGQF

-560 QYRFENFLP
+560 QYRFDNFLP

-624 DLIMANFDVANGYGA
+624 DLIMANFDVTNGYGA
-639 DYYNAYKDLLGKAN
+639 DYYNAYKDLLGKAKQ
-653 RTNSYRDWQNVIDFE
+653 TNSYRDWQNVIDFE
-668 NHIRNSLKYLPAVAP
+668 NHIRNSLKYLPTVVP

-692 YNSGKDIRIKPSK
+692 YNSGKDIHIKPSK
-705 RGTFTKAAKQ
+705 RGTFTKVAKA
-715 HGMSAQ
+715 HGMSVQ
-721 SFANR
+721 GFANR
-726 VLRNPSKYSIAMR
+726 VLRNPSKYSAAMR

-745 HNASKWN
+745 RNASKWN
-752 K
+752 R

>member
-1 MTQMESPKRKLQ
+1 MTQMESPKRKMQ
-13 KKNDYQ
+13 KRNDYQ

-35 EADQQIAEK
+35 EADQHIAEK

-78 PTLPGRLVNRNRVTV
+78 PTLPGRLVDRNRITV
-93 NPETGDVMEVGGH
+93 NPETGDVMETGGH
-106 VNLDPVIVTG
+106 VNLDPVTITG
-116 KMPDNLKQTI
+116 KMPDNLKRTI

-132 DRVSD
+132 VRLQD

-143 LSPVDPIGQFVVE
+143 LSSVDPIGEFIVE

-184 KKLQGLA
+184 NKLQDLA

-199 FSLSNADKQLAKDIA
+199 FSLSNADKYLVKDIA

-246 GDKHKISE
+246 GNKHKISE

-348 IFPDATDEQI
+348 IFPDATNEQI

-379 ADIAEDNPFRVFKQD
+379 ADIKEPNQFRTFKSELDWSPQSWFSKRADKKWTKQD
-394 SNILK
+394 EDALVSHLHEYLDIEKKAK
-399 QNSNQN
+399 QNGTWLKNKDGSTFDGDPRSWVQMQSDSFKKNYNDEILTHGEDAVNDLFGDFYGDGVGTGIGDKVLWTSTNKLIGKTYGNDVFSLAALKNAKTNIVADAEGRPWLNVIQGKDTNNLVYPNLTNDNIVRINNVVDVGPNIKWNEIKYFRKNETIPEYLSRKYTGDDVVIGQDVSRKSIVGNN
-405 GLSNSKILSDK
+405 GDFNPIDK
-416 IKQGY
+416 NIY
-421 FNYTKGQEIPLNF
+421 RALIPL
-434 DGNYFRVTKNIPQVM
+434 I
-449 SEGDTG
+449 
-455 FKNFPV
+455 
-461 GEYYSENIDDYYKNV
+461 
-476 MQPLFDKQGIDPE
+476 
-489 MRLPRGIITV
+489 
-499 PENDVEWKGYFDR
+499 
-512 YSGIPY
+512 
-518 IKAKAVNGNLI
+518 
-529 DAIRGGQF
+529 
-537 NSTYLHEAAS
+537 STY
-547 HGTDFKIPNGLKE
+547 GL
-560 QYRFENFLP
+560 Y
-569 SDYKWKP
+569 D
-576 SAKDSKDWEEYRA
+576 
-589 TMNQVRHRLLDTEHL
+589 
-604 INDKYPSGK
+604 INKY
-613 ELEKAIDNRQM
+613 N
-624 DLIMANFDVANGYGA
+624 
-639 DYYNAYKDLLGKAN
+639 
-653 RTNSYRDWQNVIDFE
+653 
-668 NHIRNSLKYLPAVAP
+668 
-683 FAIGAKSND
+683 
-692 YNSGKDIRIKPSK
+692 YNSGKDIHIKPSK

-715 HGMSAQ
+715 HGMSVQ

-726 VLRNPSKYSIAMR
+726 VLRNPSKYSAAMR

-745 HNASKWN
+745 RNASKWN

>member
-1 MTQMESPKRKLQ
+1 MTQMESPKRKMQ

-35 EADQQIAEK
+35 EAEQHIAEK

-78 PTLPGRLVNRNRVTV
+78 PTLPGMLVDRNRVTI
-93 NPETGDVMEVGGH
+93 NPETGDVMEAGGH
-106 VNLDPVIVTG
+106 INLDPVIVTG

-132 DRVSD
+132 DRISD

-143 LSPVDPIGQFVVE
+143 LSPVDPIGEFVVE

-184 KKLQGLA
+184 NKLQGLA

-199 FSLSNADKQLAKDIA
+199 FSLSNADKQLVKDVV

-267 FKIQNEALSNI
+267 LKIQNEALSNV

-379 ADIAEDNPFRVFKQD
+379 ADIAEDNPFRTFKSQLDWSPKSWFQKRADKKWTKQD
-394 SNILK
+394 EDALISHLQEYLDIEKKAK
-399 QNSNQN
+399 QNGTWLKNKDGSIFDGDPRSWVQMQ
-405 GLSNSKILSDK
+405 SNSFKKSYNDEIL
-416 IKQGY
+416 
-421 FNYTKGQEIPLNF
+421 TH
-434 DGNYFRVTKNIPQVM
+434 
-449 SEGDTG
+449 
-455 FKNFPV
+455 
-461 GEYYSENIDDYYKNV
+461 GE
-476 MQPLFDKQGIDPE
+476 
-489 MRLPRGIITV
+489 
-499 PENDVEWKGYFDR
+499 
-512 YSGIPY
+512 
-518 IKAKAVNGNLI
+518 
-529 DAIRGGQF
+529 DAINDLFGDFYGDGVGAGIGDKVLWT
-537 NSTYLHEAAS
+537 STN
-547 HGTDFKIPNGLKE
+547 K
-560 QYRFENFLP
+560 
-569 SDYKWKP
+569 
-576 SAKDSKDWEEYRA
+576 
-589 TMNQVRHRLLDTEHL
+589 
-604 INDKYPSGK
+604 
-613 ELEKAIDNRQM
+613 
-624 DLIMANFDVANGYGA
+624 
-639 DYYNAYKDLLGKAN
+639 LLGKTYGNDVFSLAALKN
-653 RTNSYRDWQNVIDFE
+653 AKTNIVADAEGRPWIDVIQGKDTNNLVYPNLTNDNIVRINNVVDAGPNIKWSEIKDFRKSETIPEYLSRKYTGDDVVIGQDVSRKSIVGNNGDFNPIDKNIYR
-668 NHIRNSLKYLPAVAP
+668 SLISLIGTYGLYDINKY
-683 FAIGAKSND
+683 N
-692 YNSGKDIRIKPSK
+692 YNSGKDINIKKSK

-715 HGMSAQ
+715 HGMSVQ
-721 SFANR
+721 SFANK
-726 VLRNPSKYSIAMR
+726 VLRNPSKYSSAMR

-745 HNASKWN
+745 HNAADWKH
-752 K
+752 

>member
-1 MTQMESPKRKLQ
+1 MTHMESPKRKLQ

-35 EADQQIAEK
+35 EADQQVAMK

-66 KQVEMFN
+66 KWVEMFN
-73 DANSD
+73 DEDSD
-78 PTLPGRLVNRNRVTV
+78 PRLPCRLVDINRVTV
-93 NPETGDVMEVGGH
+93 NPETGDVMEDGGYL
-106 VNLDPVIVTG
+106 VLDPVIVTG
-116 KMPDNLKQTI
+116 KMPDSIKQAI
-126 NKNIES
+126 NKKIES
-132 DRVSD
+132 DRLQN
-137 LLYKDR
+137 LLQKDR
-143 LSPVDPIGQFVVE
+143 LSPVDPIGEFIVE
-156 SAAIGKPLELAGK
+156 AAAIGKPLELAVK

-184 KKLQGLA
+184 NKLQGLV
-191 RQKLLEKE
+191 RQKLLGKE
-199 FSLSNADKQLAKDIA
+199 FALSSADKQLVKDVA

-224 IISPSKKQK
+224 IISPFKKQK

-246 GDKHKISE
+246 GNKHKISE

-267 FKIQNEALSNI
+267 FKIQNEALSNV

-405 GLSNSKILSDK
+405 GLSNGKTLSDK

-434 DGNYFRVTKNIPQVM
+434 DGNYFRVTKNMPQVM
-449 SEGDTG
+449 SEGDTI

-476 MQPLFDKQGIDPE
+476 MQPLFDKWGIDPE
-489 MRLPRGIITV
+489 MRLPRGIMTV
-499 PENDVEWKGYFDR
+499 PENNVEWKGYFDK

-529 DAIRGGQF
+529 DAIRSGQF

-547 HGTDFKIPNGLKE
+547 HGTDFKIPSGLKE

-589 TMNQVRHRLLDTEHL
+589 TMNQVRHSLLDTERL
-604 INDKYPSGK
+604 INGKYPSGK
-613 ELEKAIDNRQM
+613 ELEKAIDNRQV
-624 DLIMANFDVANGYGA
+624 DLIMANFDVTNGYGA
-639 DYYNAYKDLLGKAN
+639 DYYNAYKDLLGKAI

-668 NHIRNSLKYLPAVAP
+668 NNIRNSLKYLPAVAP
-683 FAIGAKSND
+683 FAIGAKSNN
-692 YNSGKDIRIKPSK
+692 YNSGKDIHIKPSK

-715 HGMSAQ
+715 HGMSVQ
-721 SFANR
+721 GFANR
-726 VLRNPSKYSIAMR
+726 VLRKPSKYSAAMR

-745 HNASKWN
+745 HNAASWKH
-752 K
+752 

>member
-1 MTQMESPKRKLQ
+1 MTQMESPKRKMQ

-35 EADQQIAEK
+35 EAEQHIAEK
-44 QLRKKL
+44 QLKKKL

-58 EDELSTYK
+58 EDGLSTYK

-78 PTLPGRLVNRNRVTV
+78 PTLPGRLVDRNRVTV

-106 VNLDPVIVTG
+106 VNLDPVIITG
-116 KMPDNLKQTI
+116 KMPDNLKRTI

-132 DRVSD
+132 DRIQD

-143 LSPVDPIGQFVVE
+143 LSPVDPVGEFVVE

-174 IGRYGGKLGL
+174 IGRYGEKLGL
-184 KKLQGLA
+184 EKLQGLA

-199 FSLSNADKQLAKDIA
+199 FALSNVDKQLVKDIA
-214 YSKPGYDHEL
+214 YSKPGYDHKL

-246 GDKHKISE
+246 GTKHKISE

-372 MGKLVKG
+372 IGKLVKG
-379 ADIAEDNPFRVFKQD
+379 ADIAEDNPFRTFKQD

-405 GLSNSKILSDK
+405 GLTNGKILSDK
-416 IKQGY
+416 IKEGY

-434 DGNYFRVTKNIPQVM
+434 DGNYFRATKNMPQVM
-449 SEGDTG
+449 SEGDTR

-489 MRLPRGIITV
+489 MRLPRGIMTV
-499 PENDVEWKGYFDR
+499 PENNVEWKGYFDK

-529 DAIRGGQF
+529 DAIRSGQF

-547 HGTDFKIPNGLKE
+547 HGTDFKIPSGLKE

-604 INDKYPSGK
+604 INGKYPSGK

-639 DYYNAYKDLLGKAN
+639 DYYNAYKDLLGKAKQ
-653 RTNSYRDWQNVIDFE
+653 TNSYRDWQNVIDFE
-668 NHIRNSLKYLPAVAP
+668 NHIRNSLKYLPAVTP
-683 FAIGAKSND
+683 FAIGVKSND
-692 YNSGKDIRIKPSK
+692 YNSGKDIHIKPSK

-715 HGMSAQ
+715 HGMSVQ
-721 SFANR
+721 SFANK
-726 VLRNPSKYSIAMR
+726 VLKNPSKYSVAMR

-745 HNASKWN
+745 HNAASWKH
-752 K
+752 

>member
-1 MTQMESPKRKLQ
+1 MTQMESPKRKMQ
-13 KKNDYQ
+13 KRNDYQ

-35 EADQQIAEK
+35 EAEQQVAMK

-50 KLPKFDRG
+50 KIPKFNRG

-78 PTLPGRLVNRNRVTV
+78 PTLPCILVDRNRVAV
-93 NPETGDVMEVGGH
+93 NPETGDVMETGGH
-106 VNLDPVIVTG
+106 VILDPVIVTG
-116 KMPDNLKQTI
+116 KMPDNLKLTI
-126 NKNIES
+126 NKNIELN
-132 DRVSD
+132 RLQD

-143 LSPVDPIGQFVVE
+143 LSPVDPIGEFIVE
-156 SAAIGKPLELAGK
+156 SAAIGKPLELAWK
-169 AALYG
+169 AALYC

-184 KKLQGLA
+184 NKLQGLA

-199 FSLSNADKQLAKDIA
+199 FSLSNADKQLVKDIA

-246 GDKHKISE
+246 GNKHKISE
-254 VIDDSGNVNLANL
+254 VIDDRGNVNLANL
-267 FKIQNEALSNI
+267 LKIQNEALSNV
-278 PGGRLARHRLENPDW
+278 PGGRIARHRLENPDW

-337 HGPYGASIVKQ
+337 HGQYGASIVKQ

-379 ADIAEDNPFRVFKQD
+379 ADIAEDNPFRVF
-394 SNILK
+394 IK

-405 GLSNSKILSDK
+405 GLANGKTLSDK
-416 IKQGY
+416 IKEGY

-434 DGNYFRVTKNIPQVM
+434 DGNYFRATKNMPQVM

-476 MQPLFDKQGIDPE
+476 MQPLFNKQGIDQE

-512 YSGIPY
+512 YSGVPY

-529 DAIRGGQF
+529 DAIKSGQF

-589 TMNQVRHRLLDTEHL
+589 TMNQVRHRLLDAEHL
-604 INDKYPSGK
+604 INGKYPSGK

-639 DYYNAYKDLLGKAN
+639 DYYNAYKDLLGKAKQ
-653 RTNSYRDWQNVIDFE
+653 TNSYRDWQNVIDFE
-668 NHIRNSLKYLPAVAP
+668 NNIRNSLKYLPAVIP
-683 FAIGAKSND
+683 FTIGAKSNN
-692 YNSGKDIRIKPSK
+692 YNSGKDIHIKPSK

-715 HGMSAQ
+715 HGMSVQ

-726 VLRNPSKYSIAMR
+726 VLRNPSKYSAAMR

-745 HNASKWN
+745 HNAAGWKH
-752 K
+752 

>member
-1 MTQMESPKRKLQ
+1 MTQMESPKRKMQ

-35 EADQQIAEK
+35 EAEQHIAEK
-44 QLRKKL
+44 QLKKKL

-78 PTLPGRLVNRNRVTV
+78 PTLPGRLVDRNRVTV

-106 VNLDPVIVTG
+106 VNLDPVIITG
-116 KMPDNLKQTI
+116 KMPDNLKRTI

-132 DRVSD
+132 DRIQD

-143 LSPVDPIGQFVVE
+143 LSPVDPVGEFVVE

-174 IGRYGGKLGL
+174 IGRYGEKLGL
-184 KKLQGLA
+184 EKLQGLA

-199 FSLSNADKQLAKDIA
+199 FALSNVDKQLVKDIA
-214 YSKPGYDHEL
+214 YSKPGYDHKL

-246 GDKHKISE
+246 GAKHKISE
-254 VIDDSGNVNLANL
+254 IIDDSGNVNLANL

-372 MGKLVKG
+372 IGKLVKG
-379 ADIAEDNPFRVFKQD
+379 ADIAEDNPFRTFKQD

-405 GLSNSKILSDK
+405 GLTNGKILSDK
-416 IKQGY
+416 IKEGY

-434 DGNYFRVTKNIPQVM
+434 DGNYFRATKNMPQVM
-449 SEGDTG
+449 SEGDTR

-489 MRLPRGIITV
+489 MRLPRGIMTV
-499 PENDVEWKGYFDR
+499 PENNVEWKGYFDK

-529 DAIRGGQF
+529 DAIRSGQF

-547 HGTDFKIPNGLKE
+547 HGTDFKIPSGLKE

-604 INDKYPSGK
+604 INGKYPSGK

-639 DYYNAYKDLLGKAN
+639 DYYNAYKDLLGKAKQ
-653 RTNSYRDWQNVIDFE
+653 TNSYRDWQNVIDFE
-668 NHIRNSLKYLPAVAP
+668 NHIRNSLKYLPAVTP
-683 FAIGAKSND
+683 FAIGVKSND
-692 YNSGKDIRIKPSK
+692 YNSGKDIHIKPSK

-715 HGMSAQ
+715 HGMSVHG
-721 SFANR
+721 FANK
-726 VLRNPSKYSIAMR
+726 VLRNPSKYSAVMR

-745 HNASKWN
+745 HNAASWKH
-752 K
+752 

>member
-1 MTQMESPKRKLQ
+1 MTQMESPKRKMQ
-13 KKNDYQ
+13 KRNDYQ

-35 EADQQIAEK
+35 EAEQQVAMK

-50 KLPKFDRG
+50 KIPKFNRG

-78 PTLPGRLVNRNRVTV
+78 PTLPGMLVDRNRVAV
-93 NPETGDVMEVGGH
+93 NPETGDVMETGGH

-116 KMPDNLKQTI
+116 KMPDNLKLTI
-126 NKNIES
+126 NKNIELN
-132 DRVSD
+132 RLQD
-137 LLYKDR
+137 LRYKDR
-143 LSPVDPIGQFVVE
+143 LSPVDPIGEFIVE
-156 SAAIGKPLELAGK
+156 SAAIGKPLELAWK

-184 KKLQGLA
+184 NKLQGLA

-199 FSLSNADKQLAKDIA
+199 FSLSNADKQLVKDIA

-246 GDKHKISE
+246 GNKHKISE
-254 VIDDSGNVNLANL
+254 VIDDRGNVNLANL
-267 FKIQNEALSNI
+267 LKIQNEALSNV
-278 PGGRLARHRLENPDW
+278 PGGRIARHRLENPDW

-337 HGPYGASIVKQ
+337 HGQYGASIVKQ

-379 ADIAEDNPFRVFKQD
+379 ADIAEDNPFRVF
-394 SNILK
+394 IK

-405 GLSNSKILSDK
+405 GLANGKTLSDK
-416 IKQGY
+416 IKEGY

-434 DGNYFRVTKNIPQVM
+434 DGNYFRATKNMPQVM

-476 MQPLFDKQGIDPE
+476 MQPLFNKQGIDPE

-512 YSGIPY
+512 YSGVPY

-529 DAIRGGQF
+529 DAIKSGQF

-589 TMNQVRHRLLDTEHL
+589 TMNQVRHRLLDAEHL
-604 INDKYPSGK
+604 INGKYPSGK

-639 DYYNAYKDLLGKAN
+639 DYYNAYKDLLGKAKQ
-653 RTNSYRDWQNVIDFE
+653 TNSYRDWQNVIDFE
-668 NHIRNSLKYLPAVAP
+668 NNIRNSLKYLPAVIP
-683 FAIGAKSND
+683 FTIGAKSNN
-692 YNSGKDIRIKPSK
+692 YNSGKDIHIKPSK

-715 HGMSAQ
+715 HGMSVQ

-726 VLRNPSKYSIAMR
+726 VLRNPSKYSAAMR

-745 HNASKWN
+745 HNAAGWKH
-752 K
+752 

>member
-1 MTQMESPKRKLQ
+1 MTQMESPKRKMQ

-28 RRRKAQA
+28 RRRKAQS
-35 EADQQIAEK
+35 EADQQVAMK

-78 PTLPGRLVNRNRVTV
+78 PTLPGRLVDRNRVTV
-93 NPETGDVMEVGGH
+93 NPETGDVMETGGH
-106 VNLDPVIVTG
+106 INLDPVTITG
-116 KMPDNLKQTI
+116 KMPDNLKRTI

-132 DRVSD
+132 VRLQN

-143 LSPVDPIGQFVVE
+143 LSPVDPIGEFIVE
-156 SAAIGKPLELAGK
+156 STAIGKPLELAWK

-184 KKLQGLA
+184 NKLQGLA

-199 FSLSNADKQLAKDIA
+199 FSLSNADKQLVKDIA
-214 YSKPGYDHEL
+214 YSKPGHDHEL

-246 GDKHKISE
+246 GNKHKISE

-267 FKIQNEALSNI
+267 FKIQNEALSNV
-278 PGGRLARHRLENPDW
+278 PGGRLSRHRLENPDW

-337 HGPYGASIVKQ
+337 HGPYGASIIKQ
-348 IFPDATDEQI
+348 MFPDATDEQI

-372 MGKLVKG
+372 IGKLVKG
-379 ADIAEDNPFRVFKQD
+379 ADIAEDNPFRTFKSELDWSPKSWFQKRADKKWTKQD
-394 SNILK
+394 EDALISHLQEYLDIEKKAK
-399 QNSNQN
+399 QNGTWLKNKDGS
-405 GLSNSKILSDK
+405 
-416 IKQGY
+416 
-421 FNYTKGQEIPLNF
+421 TF
-434 DGNYFRVTKNIPQVM
+434 DGDPRSWVQMQSDSFKKSYNDEILTHGEDAINDLFGDFYGDGIGTGIGDKVLWTSTNKLLGKTYGNDVFSLAALKNAKTNIVADAEGRPWLNVVQGKDTNNLVYPNLTNDNIVRINNVVDAGPNIKWSEIKDFRKN
-449 SEGDTG
+449 E
-455 FKNFPV
+455 
-461 GEYYSENIDDYYKNV
+461 
-476 MQPLFDKQGIDPE
+476 
-489 MRLPRGIITV
+489 TV
-499 PENDVEWKGYFDR
+499 PEYLSRKYTGDDVVIGQDVSRKSIVGNNGDFNPIDKNIYR
-512 YSGIPY
+512 ALIP
-518 IKAKAVNGNLI
+518 LI
-529 DAIRGGQF
+529 
-537 NSTYLHEAAS
+537 STY
-547 HGTDFKIPNGLKE
+547 GL
-560 QYRFENFLP
+560 Y
-569 SDYKWKP
+569 D
-576 SAKDSKDWEEYRA
+576 
-589 TMNQVRHRLLDTEHL
+589 
-604 INDKYPSGK
+604 INKY
-613 ELEKAIDNRQM
+613 N
-624 DLIMANFDVANGYGA
+624 
-639 DYYNAYKDLLGKAN
+639 
-653 RTNSYRDWQNVIDFE
+653 
-668 NHIRNSLKYLPAVAP
+668 
-683 FAIGAKSND
+683 

-715 HGMSAQ
+715 HGMSVQ
-721 SFANR
+721 GFANK
-726 VLRNPSKYSIAMR
+726 VLRNPSKYSSAMK

-745 HNASKWN
+745 HNAAGWKH
-752 K
+752 

>member
-35 EADQQIAEK
+35 EAEQHIAEK
-44 QLRKKL
+44 QLRRKL

-78 PTLPGRLVNRNRVTV
+78 PRLPGRLVDRNRVTV
-93 NPETGDVMEVGGH
+93 NPETGDVMEAGGH
-106 VNLDPVIVTG
+106 VNLDPVIITG

-132 DRVSD
+132 DRIQD

-143 LSPVDPIGQFVVE
+143 LSPVDPVGELVVE

-174 IGRYGGKLGL
+174 IGRYGEKLGL
-184 KKLQGLA
+184 EKLQGLA

-199 FSLSNADKQLAKDIA
+199 FALSNVDKQLAKDIA
-214 YSKPGYDHEL
+214 YSKPGYDHKL

-379 ADIAEDNPFRVFKQD
+379 ADIAEDNPFRTFKQD

-405 GLSNSKILSDK
+405 GLTNGKMLSDK
-416 IKQGY
+416 IKEGY

-434 DGNYFRVTKNIPQVM
+434 DGNYFRATKNMPQAM
-449 SEGDTG
+449 SEGDTR

-489 MRLPRGIITV
+489 MRLPRGVITV
-499 PENDVEWKGYFDR
+499 PENNVEWKGYFDK

-529 DAIRGGQF
+529 DAIRSGQF

-624 DLIMANFDVANGYGA
+624 DLIMANFDVTNGYGA

-715 HGMSAQ
+715 HGMSVQ
-721 SFANR
+721 GFANR
-726 VLRNPSKYSIAMR
+726 VLRNPSKYSAAMR

-745 HNASKWN
+745 HNAASWKH
-752 K
+752 